1 MTIEKILE
9 HVKAE
14 NQNLGDEAARVL
26 AEAMLEE
33 VNNLKLEGISSIDKM
48 DILQKNKEYL
58 DKKSNE
64 LTIKFY
70 GDYEWY
76 TYFCYRRGLR
86 LNLFLNLLSLKTK

>member
-14 NQNLGDEAARVL
+14 NENLSEEAQRVL

-33 VNNLKLEGISSIDKM
+33 VNNLKLEGISIIDKM
-48 DILQKNKEYL
+48 DIVQKNKEYL
-58 DKKSNE
+58 DKKSDE
-64 LTIKFY
+64 LTIKYY
-70 GDYEWY
+70 GAYDWEN
-76 TYFCYRRGLR
+76 YFCYRRGLR